1 MTPLSYPVTFPAEP
15 SVMPQA
21 RMAQQPS
28 WTPAPRAKP
37 AVARSM
43 QRPVASSL
51 AGRKMGQGD
60 AELVARGSDIVFS
73 FLTSLAAMVSGVAIA
88 VTFGKGESGAARP
101 AGPPGMPRPASSRPA
116 QARPIWYFIGG
127 FVTLMGAANIWSS
140 VNRAVALQPLQQTVS
155 NGS

>member
-1 MTPLSYPVTFPAEP
+1 MNGYPVTFPQVP
-15 SVMPQA
+15 VMPQA

-28 WTPAPRAKP
+28 WSPAARAKP

-51 AGRKMGQGD
+51 SGRRMSQGD

-88 VTFGKGESGAARP
+88 VTFGKGEGAAPRT
-101 AGPPGMPRPASSRPA
+101 GPPGMPRPTSARA
-116 QARPIWYFIGG
+116 TQAKPIWYMIGG
-127 FVTLMGAANIWSS
+127 FVTLLGAANIWSS
-140 VNRAVALQPLQQTVS
+140 VNRAVALNPQTTAS